1 MQCTIRQKKK
11 KEGFSVSESDA
22 RLEALHCG
30 LYFQGGT
37 MSIIAM
43 NDKTPIMLFN
53 KCLHENLS
61 IYDVF

>member
-1 MQCTIRQKKK
+1 
-11 KEGFSVSESDA
+11 
-22 RLEALHCG
+22 
-30 LYFQGGT
+30 
-37 MSIIAM
+37 MSIIAI